1 MRNINLFCGYFSTF
15 VGVVCLING
24 HNGLAL
30 INSGAGLFN
39 FGVYYYS
46 KNLTKKNK

>member
-15 VGVVCLING
+15 VGVFCLIKGLNE
-24 HNGLAL
+24 LAL

-39 FGVYYYS
+39 FGVYY
-46 KNLTKKNK
+46 LTKKNK